1 MKNIINSAYYSKE
14 IKKKSGHHHDCHQLI
29 LVVSGSMKIDVGG
42 KACVVNEGELVI
54 VSRYE
59 SHSVTVLSDVYERY
73 VVRINP
79 YFESDNMAYSLFI
92 NRPVGFSNVINVRD
106 RFEEIA
112 SIFSSIVRKK
122 ASGEAMSEDMNQLL
136 LNQLLINLYR
146 ISPDSFANLG
156 EERFDVV
163 YCIQRLFENDCK
175 QQYSLSSLAKKYHIS
190 SSTLSHQ
197 FKKITG
203 VSVFEYLVSC
213 RLALAKAQLA
223 KTKMRINEIVEECG
237 FCDNSNFSRTFKK
250 SVGMTPSQFRRA
262 YQREGL

>member
-42 KACVVNEGELVI
+42 KSCVVNEGELVI

-112 SIFSSIVRKK
+112 SIFSSIVREK

-136 LNQLLINLYR
+136 LNLPIRLPTSVRRDLTSFIAYSVCLRMIASNNILFPLL
-146 ISPDSFANLG
+146 
-156 EERFDVV
+156 
-163 YCIQRLFENDCK
+163 QRN
-175 QQYSLSSLAKKYHIS
+175 I
-190 SSTLSHQ
+190 
-197 FKKITG
+197 I
-203 VSVFEYLVSC
+203 
-213 RLALAKAQLA
+213 
-223 KTKMRINEIVEECG
+223 
-237 FCDNSNFSRTFKK
+237 
-250 SVGMTPSQFRRA
+250 
-262 YQREGL
+262 